1 MKRSELQRNHIK
13 PTNAQIK
20 SNLIVVPRYFIN
32 ENNTA
37 LRWSQTFDVEVNG
50 RRFASR
56 HLDSENRI
64 GGIALN
70 GNVESGSIL
79 QMTIDDN
86 LLKLTTVASRL
97 SDAT

>member
-1 MKRSELQRNHIK
+1 MKRPNLQRNHIR

-20 SNLIVVPRYFIN
+20 SNIIVVPRYFID

-37 LRWSQTFDVEVNG
+37 LRWTHSFDVEVNG
-50 RRFASR
+50 RRFAGR

-70 GNVESGSIL
+70 GNVESGSIF
-79 QMTIDDN
+79 QMTLGDN
-86 LLKLTTVASRL
+86 LLKLTTVVNRL
-97 SDAT
+97 SETS